1 MKKKVIRLNEQD
13 IENLVKKIIREDKKN
28 LNEFDWDQV
37 LGDQQ
42 QGRSPNK
49 WNSLERE
56 LSSCIEPLIEK
67 YATDFGNDS
76 YAVIDAIYQIMD
88 GMFQKR

>member
-13 IENLVKKIIREDKKN
+13 IENLVKKILKEDKEN

-37 LGDQQ
+37 LGDQNKS
-42 QGRSPNK
+42 GNPNP
-49 WNSLERE
+49 WNSLERD

-67 YATDFGNDS
+67 YSTDFGSDS